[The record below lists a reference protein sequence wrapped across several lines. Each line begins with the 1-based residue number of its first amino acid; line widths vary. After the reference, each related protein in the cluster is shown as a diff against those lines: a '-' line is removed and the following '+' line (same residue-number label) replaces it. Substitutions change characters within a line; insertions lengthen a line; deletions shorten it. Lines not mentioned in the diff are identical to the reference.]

1 MKNFFYCTAGI
12 FFLLLSLQIVA
23 GLGLLIGG
31 IVGNWDVINQAMNM
45 VGM

>member
-23 GLGLLIGG
+23 GIGLLIGG
-31 IVGNWDVINQAMNM
+31 IVGNWDVINQAMNTA
-45 VGM
+45 GM